1 MLELQRLLVAQSK
14 SRSGQAS
21 QKAVSEVMQHR
32 RGRVFRQGSSVTQH
46 TS

>member
-1 MLELQRLLVAQSK
+1 MLQLQRLLVAQSK
-14 SRSGQAS
+14 GRSGQAS

-32 RGRVFRQGSSVTQH
+32 GGRVFRQSSSVTEH